1 MELLKPGC
9 EGGAEAVL
17 KVEPNSSLSIA
28 YHPLFGPHD
37 DLMLLELDE
46 KLLPDFL
53 HQRYIVPFL

>member
-1 MELLKPGC
+1 MELLQSGC

-17 KVEPNSSLSIA
+17 ELKPNSSLSIA
-28 YHPLFGPHD
+28 YHPRFGPHD

-53 HQRYIVPFL
+53 HQRYAVAFL